1 MEKNIFIFDQ
11 NKCVGCHACVLACIN
26 ENGFQSPDQWRNI
39 HSSED
44 LHTPD
49 LPLFYLSIACNHCDD
64 APCLKN
70 CPALAYSRDDKTG
83 AIIHDPEKCI
93 GCKYCTWACPFD
105 APKYNPKTRIIEKC
119 TFCNH
124 RIEDNLVP
132 ACAHLCPTGALSFE
146 SIEFSK
152 EDSKNSSPI
161 KVDVGSR
168 IKIKKTR
175 KTEGPEMDLSLF
187 KDQEPI
193 SATSIL
199 SSKIN
204 ALKEWPLVLFTLLSS
219 LTVGLFLSGLTNN
232 FSSSQKHLFIL
243 TLVFTAIL
251 SMLHLGKKNR
261 AWRSILNF
269 KNSWLSKEIVFFSLF
284 FALVFID
291 FYIYAI
297 PLVLKSFIGILFLF
311 SIDMLYRLANW
322 KWPLK
327 IHSAQTIF
335 ISLTLFAFFTRSYY
349 LLIFIISFR
358 LTIYIYRKLK
368 IEKKNILISTIR
380 VASLISIL
388 IIFNFTSLDSLIFI
402 LIALGELIDRIEFYN
417 ELNVPDP
424 KIEFSKEH

>member
-39 HSSED
+39 HSSENS
-44 LHTPD
+44 HTPD

-70 CPALAYSRDDKTG
+70 CPALAYSRDDETG
-83 AIIHDPEKCI
+83 AIIHNPKKCI

-105 APKYNPKTRIIEKC
+105 APKYNPKSRIIEKC

-124 RIEDNLVP
+124 RIEDNLAP

-146 SIEFSK
+146 SIEFSRL
-152 EDSKNSSPI
+152 ESIASSPL

-168 IKIKKTR
+168 IKIEKTR
-175 KTEGPEMDLSLF
+175 KTQGPEMDLSLF
-187 KDQEPI
+187 KDQESI
-193 SATSIL
+193 SATNIL
-199 SSKIN
+199 SSKID

-219 LTVGLFLSGLTNN
+219 LTVGLFLSGLTND
-232 FSSSQKHLFIL
+232 FSLTQKHLFIL
-243 TLVFTAIL
+243 TLMFTTIL

-269 KNSWLSKEIVFFSLF
+269 KYSWLSKEIVFFSLF
-284 FALVFID
+284 FVLAFID
-291 FYIYAI
+291 FYIHAI
-297 PLVLKSFIGILFLF
+297 PLVLKSIIGILFLF
-311 SIDMLYRLANW
+311 SMDMLYRLANW

-335 ISLTLFAFFTRSYY
+335 IGLTLFAFFTHSYY
-349 LLIFIISFR
+349 LFIFIISFR

-368 IEKKNILISTIR
+368 SGKTNHIISTTRI
-380 VASLISIL
+380 ASLLFAS
-388 IIFNFTSLDSLIFI
+388 IIFNITSLNYLMLI

-417 ELNVPDP
+417 ELNVPDLST
-424 KIEFSKEH
+424 EF

>member
-39 HSSED
+39 HSSENS
-44 LHTPD
+44 HTPN

-70 CPALAYSRDDKTG
+70 CPALAYSRDDETG
-83 AIIHDPEKCI
+83 AIIHNPEKCI

-105 APKYNPKTRIIEKC
+105 APKYNPKSRIIEKC
-119 TFCNH
+119 TLCNH
-124 RIEDNLVP
+124 RIEDNLAP

-146 SIEFSK
+146 SIEFSR

-168 IKIKKTR
+168 IKIEKPR
-175 KTEGPEMDLSLF
+175 KTQGPEMDLSLF
-187 KDQEPI
+187 MDQESI
-193 SATSIL
+193 SATNVL

-219 LTVGLFLSGLTNN
+219 LTVGLFLSGLTND
-232 FSSSQKHLFIL
+232 FSSSQKYLFIL
-243 TLVFTAIL
+243 TLMFTAIL
-251 SMLHLGKKNR
+251 SMVHLGKKNR

-269 KNSWLSKEIVFFSLF
+269 KDSWLSKEIVFFSLF
-284 FALVFID
+284 FVLAFID
-291 FYIYAI
+291 FYILAI

-311 SIDMLYRLANW
+311 SMDMLYKLATW

-335 ISLTLFAFFTRSYY
+335 IGLTLFVFFTHSYY
-349 LLIFIISFR
+349 LFIFIISFR

-368 IEKKNILISTIR
+368 SGKTNHIISTTRI
-380 VASLISIL
+380 ASLLFAS
-388 IIFNFTSLDSLIFI
+388 IIFNITSLNYLMLI

-417 ELNVPDP
+417 ELNVPDLST
-424 KIEFSKEH
+424 EF